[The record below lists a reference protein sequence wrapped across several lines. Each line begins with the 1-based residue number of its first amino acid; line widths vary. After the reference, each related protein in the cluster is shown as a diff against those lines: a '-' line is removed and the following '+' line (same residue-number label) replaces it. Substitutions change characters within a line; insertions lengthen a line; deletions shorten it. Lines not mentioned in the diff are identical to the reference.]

1 MKIQPLFDRIL
12 LKPIMQENASKLI
25 TPNEDEGNKMQVIS
39 LGTANNF
46 TVQKDDIVLIND
58 YSGNKFSINNDTFIL
73 IKECDILA
81 VITKEEK

>member
-81 VITKEEK
+81 VITKEDK